1 MNANI
6 TLLEEYIVDDAS
18 FVYVCMSLRNKCVH
32 IYKYVLSNE
41 NYRKLNLLHFRGVI
55 LICMKVLQFF
65 HNAFVFCTMQYC
77 DVILNTF
84 DIYIYIIRQYEI
96 EDRVFW
102 GTSNMIVAHI
112 QLIR

>member
-32 IYKYVLSNE
+32 IYKYVPYNE
-41 NYRKLNLLHFRGVI
+41 NYRKLNLLHFPGVI
-55 LICMKVLQFF
+55 LICMKVLQLYYY
-65 HNAFVFCTMQYC
+65 AFVICTMQYS

-84 DIYIYIIRQYEI
+84 DICIWRAY
-96 EDRVFW
+96 
-102 GTSNMIVAHI
+102 I
-112 QLIR
+112 QLIQYFYGNYNS